1 MISAVRPST
10 LPSDY
15 SNQNGNT
22 NGYCQVSNA
31 LLLVY
36 NEFYQLLH

>member
-1 MISAVRPST
+1 MFSAVRPST

-31 LLLVY
+31 LLLMY
-36 NEFYQLLH
+36 NESYHIL